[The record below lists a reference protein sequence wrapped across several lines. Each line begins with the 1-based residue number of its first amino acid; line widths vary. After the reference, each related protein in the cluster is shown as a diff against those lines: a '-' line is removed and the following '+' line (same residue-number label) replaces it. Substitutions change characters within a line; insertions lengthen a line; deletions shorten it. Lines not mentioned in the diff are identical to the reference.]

1 MKLSSI
7 LWTVYIVLIT
17 SVLSQ
22 HLELFRQTRLLSSSL
37 FRKNEYE
44 TKIFCISDNSSDAV
58 VLNEPFDRNTVR
70 DKKYEEI
77 FDFESYSN
85 KSGNE
90 CEIEMDYSKC
100 LSKWKNDSNW
110 KILSSLEVPMG
121 PVYDKRWERFQDY
134 EKKKVIHSDTDFS
147 FVTSE
152 KNNVNFVFNSS
163 ENQNALVVSIRG
175 SSNAQFLLCKSQ
187 NFRSDFCYWLI
198 IGGWNNTITGIRK
211 CQNGIPLE
219 KPASGSNCSIL
230 RASKAKHFA
239 LDALEWRTFII
250 TWNTETKTVN
260 LYDSEELVLSYSD
273 SANTLFNITRI
284 LYGNPDPLTPTLFR
298 FHKYKYILSKKPDAI
313 LISPSLTINY
323 ANGFCIDILIGL
335 CPNCELMVKLVD
347 GNSSKKI
354 SKTFSSLPDVD
365 GQTLKHGLPT
375 WQYARFD
382 VEDIKEYELPLF
394 VQISTMVAGTE
405 ETGPYHWAI
414 GNIRECP
421 SEKSVRQ
428 LLLVNKINDELDEP
442 NIVCQKFSYNRS
454 EAVVVKSRAMASKPP
469 SNAHSCKDSRIGVH
483 CKIPCSQYFG
493 ENCPRVSKCDQ
504 FGCYCSQGRYG
515 PRCDHECSSGNYGY
529 ECQKS
534 CEYCIGYDSSQYYNK
549 ICNPYDGKCYK
560 GCRELSMFFVPPYC
574 NVGISPLIPTI
585 DYVNETAARVSL
597 SGVEQHEDIGLM
609 IIFEIDPALG
619 KEKGE
624 SILATEELMN
634 DTMKKKYFAT
644 FTNLVSGQQYFVKTL
659 YNIEHDNQHNL
670 LESWKESFTTAC
682 NWDKKFEIEPNTTS
696 LNLIRIHEE
705 KDYVCPDEWYEV
717 EVTMKT
723 HNNDSV
729 SIPLF
734 HIPKK
739 FPMLISNLNPYTH
752 YNVCVSNFDV
762 GFDNCQTVLTLEIE
776 PSIIQNL
783 RVREINVHDALIE
796 WSPPLQPNGILEGY
810 QLMISV
816 VYYDGCQTQNL
827 KTPENLLMS
836 HIYLDISTGDSM
848 SFRIQNL
855 TSFVTY
861 EVKVRAYNSK
871 FGIEDNIIITTEELE
886 IPTEIFD
893 DLKLENDTI
902 LWKYPKDCSKVT
914 GRIDGARLF
923 LTGLSEHVQNYSTK
937 EDVRGYSFMLSNRY
951 TTGAEKYQ
959 VRIHVVHRLYGI
971 QNETAYNELVFV
983 TNPRPPPQVEDLEII
998 EVDQKKKTLTLRWRE
1013 PKPPQNGE
1021 ISYYSIK
1028 ISLGYAD
1035 TTHIVLVYPNETCQL
1050 WSDLICKT
1058 IDQPFGERQYIQ
1070 VTGYNKGV
1078 ERPGETTQID
1088 YRRHETAPDAPKIIS
1103 EQEIDNGVIELRWK
1117 HPSKT
1122 GGPLKKF
1129 LIIVKTLLT
1138 LLENQLILLNSTK
1151 VIEYPIFKYQLEY
1164 STHLYLLPSTRYN
1177 ISIKAATNLK
1187 QSKATNVTIFTKFTL
1202 AFEFEPRVKKN
1213 DDGLTF
1219 DVFIPPIVNNTF
1231 ASSVSISVKGAPA
1244 CENPAKPL
1252 FMFKKGLVLGY
1263 NETVWVAAAFSAF
1276 LSVNRSFTI
1285 GDNKT
1290 YNKFTNC
1297 LLRPDSKYVVLL
1309 TIYSPSFFTSQK
1321 SSMVVWESQPIYTD
1335 KIYTPH
1341 AYWSVPLII
1350 LIIIGGAGGIFYYVR
1365 IRQKKESIALQM
1377 NSVDTPIDNN
1387 SHVLTPVDTTDN
1399 TDLISVNSVFP

>member
-1 MKLSSI
+1 MNSIIMKLSI
-7 LWTVYIVLIT
+7 LWTVCIVLIT

-22 HLELFRQTRLLSSSL
+22 HLELFRQTRLLSRSFFS
-37 FRKNEYE
+37 KSEYE
-44 TKIFCISDNSSDAV
+44 TKILCVSDNSSDAV
-58 VLNEPFDRNTVR
+58 VLNEPFDSNTVR

-77 FDFESYSN
+77 FELESYSN
-85 KSGNE
+85 KNGNE
-90 CEIEMDYSKC
+90 CQIEMDYSKC
-100 LSKWKNDSNW
+100 LSEWKNDSNW

-121 PVYDKRWERFQDY
+121 PVFDKRWERFQEY
-134 EKKKVIHSDTDFS
+134 EKVIHLDNDFS

-152 KNNVNFVFNSS
+152 RNNVNFLFNSN

-175 SSNAQFLLCKSQ
+175 SSNAQFLLCKSP

-211 CQNGIPLE
+211 CENGIPVE

-260 LYDSEELVLSYSD
+260 LYDSEELVLSYFD
-273 SANTLFNITRI
+273 SANTLFNITRV

-298 FHKYKYILSKKPDAI
+298 FHKYKYILSKKPGAT
-313 LISPSLTINY
+313 LISPSLTTNY

-335 CPNCELMVKLVD
+335 CPYCELVVKLVD

-365 GQTLKHGLPT
+365 GQILKHGLPA

-382 VEDIKEYELPLF
+382 VADIKEYELPLI
-394 VQISTMVAGTE
+394 VQISTKIAGT

-414 GNIRECP
+414 GNIKECP
-421 SEKSVRQ
+421 LKKSVRQ
-428 LLLVNKINDELDEP
+428 LLLVNKINNELDEP

-454 EAVVVKSRAMASKPP
+454 EVIVVKSRAMASEPP

-493 ENCPRVSKCDQ
+493 ENCARVSKCDQ

-515 PRCDHECSSGNYGY
+515 SKCDNECSSGNYGY
-529 ECQKS
+529 QCQKN
-534 CEYCIGYDSSQYYNK
+534 CQNCIGYDSSRYYDQ

-597 SGVEQHEDIGLM
+597 SEVEVHEDIGLM

-619 KEKGE
+619 KQKGE

-644 FTNLVSGQQYFVKTL
+644 FTNLISGEKYFVKTL

-670 LESWKESFTTAC
+670 FESLKESFTTAC
-682 NWDKKFEIEPNTTS
+682 NWDKKFEIEPNATS

-717 EVTMKT
+717 KVTIRT
-723 HNNDSV
+723 YNNESV
-729 SIPLF
+729 SISLY
-734 HIPKK
+734 HIPNT

-762 GFDNCQTVLTLEIE
+762 GFYNCQTVSTLETE

-783 RVREINVHDALIE
+783 RVREINAHDALIQ
-796 WSPPLQPNGILEGY
+796 WSPPLKPNGILEGY

-816 VYYDGCQTQNL
+816 MYYDGCQRQNL

-836 HIYLDISTGDSM
+836 HIYLNISTDGASM
-848 SFRIQNL
+848 SYHIQNL

-861 EVKVRAYNSK
+861 KVKVRAYNSK
-871 FGIEDNIIITTEELE
+871 FGIEDSIIITTDELE
-886 IPTEIFD
+886 IPTETFD

-902 LWKYPKDCSKVT
+902 LWKYPKYCSKVT

-937 EDVRGYSFMLSNRY
+937 EDVRGYSFMLSKGY

-971 QNETAYNELVFV
+971 QNETAYSELIFV
-983 TNPRPPPQVEDLEII
+983 TNPRPPPQVKDLEII
-998 EVDQKKKTLTLRWRE
+998 EVDQEKKTFTLRWRE

-1021 ISYYSIK
+1021 ISYYGVK
-1028 ISLGYAD
+1028 ILLGYAD

-1070 VTGYNKGV
+1070 VTAYNKGV
-1078 ERPGETTQID
+1078 EKPGQTAQIE

-1103 EQEIDNGVIELRWK
+1103 QQEVDNGVIELRWK
-1117 HPSKT
+1117 HPNKT

-1129 LIIVKTLLT
+1129 LIIVKTPLT
-1138 LLENQLILLNSTK
+1138 LLGNQLILLNKTK
-1151 VIEYPIFKYQLEY
+1151 VIEYPISQYQLEY
-1164 STHLYLLPSTRYN
+1164 STLLYLLPSTRYN

-1187 QSKATNVTIFTKFTL
+1187 QSKVSNVTIFTKSTL
-1202 AFEFEPRVKKN
+1202 AFEFEPWVKKN

-1219 DVFIPPIVNNTF
+1219 DLFIPTIVNNTY
-1231 ASSVSISVKGAPA
+1231 ASSVSISVKGVPG
-1244 CENPAKPL
+1244 CENPKKPL
-1252 FMFKKGLVLGY
+1252 FMVKKSLVLGY
-1263 NETVWVAAAFSAF
+1263 NETVWVAAAFS
-1276 LSVNRSFTI
+1276 VRSRNYF
-1285 GDNKT
+1285 
-1290 YNKFTNC
+1290 
-1297 LLRPDSKYVVLL
+1297 S
-1309 TIYSPSFFTSQK
+1309 SFFFN
-1321 SSMVVWESQPIYTD
+1321 V
-1335 KIYTPH
+1335 
-1341 AYWSVPLII
+1341 
-1350 LIIIGGAGGIFYYVR
+1350 
-1365 IRQKKESIALQM
+1365 
-1377 NSVDTPIDNN
+1377 
-1387 SHVLTPVDTTDN
+1387 
-1399 TDLISVNSVFP
+1399 